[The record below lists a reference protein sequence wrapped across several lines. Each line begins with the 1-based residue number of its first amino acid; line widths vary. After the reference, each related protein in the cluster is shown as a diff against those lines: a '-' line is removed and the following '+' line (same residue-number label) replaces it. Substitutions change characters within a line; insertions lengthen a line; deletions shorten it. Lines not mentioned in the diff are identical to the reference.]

1 MCEFE
6 YSICDDGTLTSP
18 RGHIA
23 YCARRGQFVMDNAI
37 DGFDMFQLDGGVKL
51 LRKFITKTVD
61 VRTPKQ
67 VVFCEEGKALVGGS
81 DHGLVYVFDRRSG
94 EGIDEIPHADD
105 IGPRH
110 RRGHPCLRSIILSEP
125 RKDIDLFV
133 DQEGTTDQEEKYRKV
148 LDGDGD
154 CLGFG
159 TARDGVGQRLTDLPK
174 GKRLGE

>member
-1 MCEFE
+1 VKRSATGNMCEFE

-94 EGIDEIPHADD
+94 EGIDEIPHAD
-105 IGPRH
+105 GGMVQTVSVCQFCP
-110 RRGHPCLRSIILSEP
+110 LRS
-125 RKDIDLFV
+125 
-133 DQEGTTDQEEKYRKV
+133 
-148 LDGDGD
+148 
-154 CLGFG
+154 
-159 TARDGVGQRLTDLPK
+159 AR
-174 GKRLGE
+174 